1 MFLIPE
7 NCASPVLKSRRSAK
21 NRSGGGGINSAICF
35 MISIIQSPV
44 WYIDGFKNY
53 LHQVG
58 YSESTQYMLPALVKE
73 FIAQQQITDISYI
86 EQQKVKDFYQFLQTR
101 PLQKRSG
108 ALSEMMISHYMY
120 ALKTFFAWAETTE
133 QIDYNPISGM
143 KFKRPKQNI
152 REPLNPEKIN
162 QLFEAATTLKQIA
175 LLHIFYSCGLRRSE
189 GEDLNIN
196 DVHFKQQLLYVR
208 EGKGA
213 KRRVVPMT
221 EKVSKDMEAYYLSER
236 TGGIAKKAKDENAF
250 FLNQIGNRMSG
261 DQLNKLLK
269 IILDKAGI
277 SKEVTLHHLR
287 HSIATHLLQSGMSM
301 EYVRDFLGHSFLE
314 TTQIYAKP
322 RAEQLKLL

>member
-1 MFLIPE
+1 ME
-7 NCASPVLKSRRSAK
+7 
-21 NRSGGGGINSAICF
+21 
-35 MISIIQSPV
+35 SIIQSPS

-53 LHQVG
+53 LQQVG

-73 FIAQQQITDISYI
+73 FTEQQQITDVSYI
-86 EQQKVKDFYQFLQTR
+86 EQQKVKSFCAYLQTR

-120 ALKTFFAWAETTE
+120 ALKTFFSWLEITE

-143 KFKRPKQNI
+143 KFKKPKQNA
-152 REPLNPEKIN
+152 REPLTIEEIN
-162 QLFEAATTLKQIA
+162 QLFTAAENLKQTA

-213 KRRVVPMT
+213 KRRVVPVT
-221 EKVSKDMEAYYLSER
+221 ERVIKDLEDYYLQER
-236 TGGIAKKAKDENAF
+236 CSSKVKKVKDENAF
-250 FLNQIGNRMSG
+250 MLNTRGNRMSG
-261 DQLNKLLK
+261 NSYNKMLQRIKENAALQK
-269 IILDKAGI
+269 EI
-277 SKEVTLHHLR
+277 SLHHLR

-314 TTQIYAKP
+314 TTQLYAKP
-322 RAEQLKLL
+322 KAEQLCLL